1 MLLRQA
7 GLFRQ
12 AGWLLCTAALLSS
25 CGSSTRTPEAAR
37 KLTVAAAANLTDV
50 FGEIGPALE
59 AQKGI
64 DVVFSYAATAEL
76 SQQIDNGA
84 PFDVFAAA
92 DTEHIDFLVARQKL
106 IADSQAIY
114 AKGQLALWIP
124 GGESSGIHDLKDL
137 AAPKIHYIAVAQPK
151 LAPYGQAAVEALTK
165 ANLWESSKGKI
176 VYANSI
182 SMAKQLAATG
192 NADAAFTAYSLVL
205 HDKGTVLKVDP
216 SLYHPIEQALAIV
229 AFTSHIQE
237 AQQFRSFL
245 LGPEGRAILAKSG
258 YLLP

>member
-1 MLLRQA
+1 MLS
-7 GLFRQ
+7 RQ
-12 AGWLLCTAALLSS
+12 AGWLLCAALLAS
-25 CGSSTRTPEAAR
+25 CGSSQRTPESAGT
-37 KLTVAAAANLTDV
+37 LTIAAAANLTDV
-50 FGEIGPALE
+50 FGELGPAFK

-64 DVVFSYAATAEL
+64 DVVFSYGATAEL
-76 SQQIDNGA
+76 TQQIDNGG

-106 IADSQAIY
+106 TADSKAIY

-124 GGESSGIHDLKDL
+124 GGESGGIQDLKDL
-137 AAPKIHYIAVAQPK
+137 AAPKIHFIAIAQPK

-165 ANLWESSKGKI
+165 AHLWEPLQRKI

-216 SLYHPIEQALAIV
+216 DLYHPIEQALAIV
-229 AFTSHIQE
+229 ASTSHMRD

-245 LGPEGRAILAKSG
+245 LSREGRAILAKNG

>member
-1 MLLRQA
+1 MFNR
-7 GLFRQ
+7 RK
-12 AGWLLCTAALLSS
+12 GWVLCAAALLAS
-25 CGSSTRTPEAAR
+25 CGSQRTPKAAR
-37 KLTVAAAANLTDV
+37 KLTIAAAANLTDV
-50 FGEIGPALE
+50 FGEVGPAFK

-64 DVVFSYAATAEL
+64 EVVFSYAATAEL

-106 IADSQAIY
+106 TVDSQAVY

-124 GGESSGIHDLKDL
+124 SGEPSGNQDLKDL
-137 AAPKIHYIAVAQPK
+137 AAPKIRYIAVAQPK

-165 ANLWESSKGKI
+165 AHLWEPLKSKI

-182 SMAKQLAATG
+182 SMAKQQAATG

-216 SLYHPIEQALAIV
+216 SLYRPIEQALAIV
-229 AFTSHIQE
+229 ASTSHMEE
-237 AQQFRSFL
+237 AKRFRSFL
-245 LGPEGRAILAKSG
+245 LGPEGRAILARSG

>member
-1 MLLRQA
+1 MLSRQA
-7 GLFRQ
+7 R
-12 AGWLLCTAALLSS
+12 WLVLGAILLAS
-25 CGSSTRTPEAAR
+25 CGTSRRAPESAG
-37 KLTVAAAANLTDV
+37 KLTIAAAANLMDV
-50 FGEIGPALE
+50 LGEVGPAFK

-64 DVVFSYAATAEL
+64 DVVFSYGATAEL
-76 SQQIDNGA
+76 TQQIDNGA

-124 GGESSGIHDLKDL
+124 GDESGGIRDLKSL
-137 AAPKIHYIAVAQPK
+137 AVPKIHFIAIAQPK
-151 LAPYGQAAVEALTK
+151 LAPYGEAAVEALTK
-165 ANLWESSKGKI
+165 ANLWEPLQSKI

-205 HDKGTVLKVDP
+205 HDKGTILK
-216 SLYHPIEQALAIV
+216 
-229 AFTSHIQE
+229 
-237 AQQFRSFL
+237 
-245 LGPEGRAILAKSG
+245 
-258 YLLP
+258 

>member
-1 MLLRQA
+1 MF
-7 GLFRQ
+7 FRQ
-12 AGWLLCTAALLSS
+12 ARWLLCAAAFLAS
-25 CGSSTRTPEAAR
+25 CGSSQQTPEAPR
-37 KLTVAAAANLTDV
+37 KITVAAAANLTDV
-50 FGEIGPALE
+50 FGEVAPAFK

-92 DTEHIDFLVARQKL
+92 DTEHIDFLVGRQKL
-106 IADSQAIY
+106 TADSQAIY

-124 GGESSGIHDLKDL
+124 SGESSGIQDLKGL
-137 AAPKIHYIAVAQPK
+137 ASPKIHYIAVAQPK

-165 ANLWESSKGKI
+165 ANLWAPLQSKV

-205 HDKGTVLKVDP
+205 HDRGALLKVDP

-229 AFTSHIQE
+229 ASTSHMEE
-237 AQQFRSFL
+237 AKEFRSFL
-245 LGPEGRAILAKSG
+245 LGPDGRAILAKSG

>member
-1 MLLRQA
+1 M
-7 GLFRQ
+7 
-12 AGWLLCTAALLSS
+12 
-25 CGSSTRTPEAAR
+25 
-37 KLTVAAAANLTDV
+37 DV
-50 FGEIGPALE
+50 FGELGPAFKTR
-59 AQKGI
+59 KGI

-92 DTEHIDFLVARQKL
+92 DTEHINFLVNRQKL
-106 IADSQAIY
+106 AADSQAIY

-124 GGESSGIHDLKDL
+124 GGEPGGIQDLKDL

-151 LAPYGQAAVEALTK
+151 LAPYGQAAVEALTR
-165 ANLWESSKGKI
+165 AHLWEPLKGKI

-205 HDKGTVLKVDP
+205 HDKGAVLKVDP
-216 SLYHPIEQALAIV
+216 GLYHPIEQALAIV
-229 AFTSHIQE
+229 ASTSHTRE